1 MGGGGG
7 RQTTTGTTTPVT
19 PPELRPAL
27 RAIGGVAEDVAG
39 GLEGFPEMMQDTT
52 VQQTAGMTDIEQ
64 AAADQAQYNLANEP
78 EAFGQAGGAYGQAQ
92 DIYNQVA
99 GMPQLEAQDYNRKGN
114 IRDIESFDM
123 GAWMDNMPRGGGGGG
138 GYNFNYSS
146 GGGGGGA
153 EMERIGNPL
162 ESMDFANHPA
172 LASAL
177 DTFAKTALP
186 GIENSMIGA
195 GLGRSGAAANAI
207 STGKATM
214 ALPMITE
221 LIRGELQNKQMD
233 VTQRGQDISAQQAA
247 ASAAAS
253 ARAQGASLA
262 QQRYMADLAHAQ
274 AMRAQDIQLRG
285 QDIGMNQQ
293 QIDAMIAEDQYNLAS
308 QGQTQNSLLG
318 AAGGLTG
325 VGGGLTDLG
334 QTQAGVNQAAI
345 DQAMGIGANERDILN
360 QQYEAEFLA
369 SQRPYERQAGAFDTL
384 FGAAANQAGQRTSQ
398 TTTGGGGK

>member
-1 MGGGGG
+1 
-7 RQTTTGTTTPVT
+7 V
-19 PPELRPAL
+19 
-27 RAIGGVAEDVAG
+27 GGVAEDVAQ
-39 GLEGFPEMMQDTT
+39 GLEGFPDLMQDTT

-78 EAFGQAGGAYGQAQ
+78 EAFGLAGGAYNQAQ
-92 DIYNQVA
+92 GIYNQVA
-99 GMPQLEAQDYNRKGN
+99 GMPQLEAQDYNRKGD

-123 GAWMDNMPRGGGGGG
+123 GAWMDNMPSGGGGGG

-146 GGGGGGA
+146 GGGGGGP

-318 AAGGLTG
+318 AAGGLAG

-384 FGAAANQAGQRTSQ
+384 FGAAANQAGQQTTQ